1 MLDCPSENREQLE
14 SYLQASPQTPSFVYF
29 YVFLCI
35 FTCFVFYFLC
45 TSATF
50 LAGELKLDA
59 SVKLQRDE
67 SVRRHHDDPGNE
79 EEQQQQ
85 GHVPVRDK
93 VQGGVG
99 EWKQTSVFQQHE
111 VGCLK

>member
-14 SYLQASPQTPSFVYF
+14 SYHQASPHMSSFVYF
-29 YVFLCI
+29 YVFSLA
-35 FTCFVFYFLC
+35 VFYFLC
-45 TSATF
+45 TLATF
-50 LAGELKLDA
+50 LGGELKLDA
-59 SVKLQRDE
+59 SVELQRNE

-85 GHVPVRDK
+85 GHVPAGDK

-99 EWKQTSVFQQHE
+99 EWKQTSIFQQPE

>member
-14 SYLQASPQTPSFVYF
+14 PYLQASPHMSSFVYF
-29 YVFLCI
+29 YVFSLA
-35 FTCFVFYFLC
+35 VFYFLC

-59 SVKLQRDE
+59 SVELQRDE
-67 SVRRHHDDPGNE
+67 SVRRHHDDPGDE

-85 GHVPVRDK
+85 GHVPARDK

-99 EWKQTSVFQQHE
+99 EWKQTSIFQQHE
-111 VGCLK
+111 VGYLK

>member
-1 MLDCPSENREQLE
+1 MLDCLSENREQLE
-14 SYLQASPQTPSFVYF
+14 SYLQASPHMLRFVYY
-29 YVFLCI
+29 YVFSLA
-35 FTCFVFYFLC
+35 VFYFLC

-59 SVKLQRDE
+59 SVELQGDE
-67 SVRRHHDDPGNE
+67 PVRHNHDDPGNE

-85 GHVPVRDK
+85 GHVPARDK

-99 EWKQTSVFQQHE
+99 EWKQTSIFQQHK

>member
-1 MLDCPSENREQLE
+1 MS
-14 SYLQASPQTPSFVYF
+14 SFVYI
-29 YVFLCI
+29 YVFSLA
-35 FTCFVFYFLC
+35 VFYFLC

-59 SVKLQRDE
+59 SVELQRDE
-67 SVRRHHDDPGNE
+67 SIRRHHDDPGNE

-85 GHVPVRDK
+85 GHVPAGDK

-99 EWKQTSVFQQHE
+99 EWKQTTIFQQHE
-111 VGCLK
+111 VGCLKSYLCL